1 MLRIG
6 LTGGI
11 GTGKSHVARRLAAA
25 GVPVVDA
32 DRLARDVVGP
42 GTPGLEAIR
51 GRFGPAVI
59 DPNGSLLRKDL
70 AAIVFA
76 DAEARKDLE
85 AIVHPAVRAAIEAF
99 FASQPID
106 TPFAVADIPLLYETG
121 RHRDFD
127 AVVVAACPPEMQI
140 ARVMSRDGASEAAVR
155 ERMAAQ
161 LPIEEKVRRADY
173 VIDTSGSLDDT
184 DAAVSR
190 VIDELRRQA
199 GPVTGESA

>member
-11 GTGKSHVARRLAAA
+11 GTGKSHVARRLAVA

-42 GTPGLEAIR
+42 GTAGLEAIR
-51 GRFGPAVI
+51 RRFGPAVI
-59 DPNGSLLRKDL
+59 AQDGSLLRKDL
-70 AAIVFA
+70 AAVVFA
-76 DAEARKDLE
+76 DAEARRDLE
-85 AIVHPAVRAAIEAF
+85 AIIHPAVRAGIEAF
-99 FASQPID
+99 FVSQPID

-121 RHRDFD
+121 RQREFD

-140 ARVMSRDGASEAAVR
+140 ARVMSRDGASEAEVR

-190 VIDELRRQA
+190 VVDRLRQRA
-199 GPVTGESA
+199 RPVAGESA